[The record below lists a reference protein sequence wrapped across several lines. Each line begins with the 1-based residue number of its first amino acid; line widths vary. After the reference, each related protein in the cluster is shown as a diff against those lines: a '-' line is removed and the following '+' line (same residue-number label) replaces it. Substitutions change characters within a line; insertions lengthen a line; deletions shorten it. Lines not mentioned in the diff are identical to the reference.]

1 MRKTRIASGIVFTW
15 IFAALVLAMADC
27 AKPPPPPPEPKTPD
41 HTVVED
47 LDKWKLAGGLPT
59 PNQSY
64 LVKQQEKVIAGCM
77 ASMIHELGNSAWW
90 VPGVWSRPNA
100 VIHTPS
106 DWRINDQVF
115 HYRSGVRG
123 DSGSYSSVTFT
134 NPRWD
139 PEHSSVSYG
148 ATRVAQNVEV
158 NNNSK
163 TKLIQNDSDTDV
175 EVRYEEKEELT
186 NRFATII
193 EHGVKLDLDATS
205 TTEVS
210 GTYLGVK
217 AEEDLTLKFGIST
230 TDTETRQQSEE
241 GTTEQA
247 LEIVF
252 TAGSGQYYLVTISK
266 EHKTTYEDF
275 SIHGVMDF
283 DITLDM
289 SQRGGR
295 LSSHYPG
302 DRVTLEGLD
311 GFEQFVYGYDTNFPS
326 MQGFYEASYAR
337 TKNGVGCVL
346 DPSHRTITVSG
357 TNQANLES
365 NADYRVESL
374 GQSLPPHLAHLPVED
389 AADVGK

>member
-1 MRKTRIASGIVFTW
+1 MRKKRTELGIM
-15 IFAALVLAMADC
+15 LVLGLAMVACSDTQ
-27 AKPPPPPPEPKTPD
+27 PLPNPKISYP
-41 HTVVED
+41 VVVGD
-47 LDKWKLAGGLPT
+47 LETLRLPGGLPT

-64 LVKQQEKVIAGCM
+64 LVKRQEEVIAGCM

-90 VPGVWSRPNA
+90 VPGVWSRPDA

-106 DWRINDQVF
+106 DWRINHQIF
-115 HYRSGVRG
+115 HYRSGVRF
-123 DSGSYSSVTFT
+123 DSGSYASVTFT

-139 PEHSSVSYG
+139 PEHSAVVYG
-148 ATRVAQNVEV
+148 ATRVAQNVEI

-186 NRFATII
+186 DRFATIV

-205 TTEVS
+205 TTEIS

-266 EHKTTYEDF
+266 EHKTTYQDF
-275 SIHGVMDF
+275 AIHGVMDF
-283 DITLDM
+283 DVTLDM
-289 SQRGGR
+289 DQRGGR
-295 LSSHYPG
+295 LSAHYPG
-302 DRVTLEGLD
+302 NHVTLTGLD

-326 MQGFYEASYAR
+326 MQGFYAASYAR
-337 TKNGVGCVL
+337 TKNGVGCVI

-374 GQSLPPHLAHLPVED
+374 GTSLPPHLADLPVED
-389 AADVGK
+389 ASEVGQ